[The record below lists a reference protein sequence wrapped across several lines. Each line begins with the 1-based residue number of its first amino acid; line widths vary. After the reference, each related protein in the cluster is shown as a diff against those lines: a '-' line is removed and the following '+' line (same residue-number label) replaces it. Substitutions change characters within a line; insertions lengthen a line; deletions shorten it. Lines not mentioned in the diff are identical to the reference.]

1 MNFYTRFFRSRN
13 EAMVAGVASGIARG
27 LGIEVWLV
35 RLIFLILVI
44 GFGTGV
50 LAYFVLWFIMPIEP
64 EGTVIYPN
72 QFDNGEVNQRRA
84 MVGGILMLVGA
95 YLLVTLIF
103 GPSVWRWAL
112 PVLLI
117 IGGIMLFGSKKS

>member
-1 MNFYTRFFRSRN
+1 
-13 EAMVAGVASGIARG
+13 MVAGVASGIARG

-64 EGTVIYPN
+64 EGTIIYPN
-72 QFDNGEVNQRRA
+72 QFDNSEVNQRRS
-84 MVGGILMLVGA
+84 MVGGILMLIGA

-117 IGGIMLFGSKKS
+117 IGGILLFGSKKS